1 MANFGDSFW
10 SGAKA
15 GADMA
20 GKWVNTYNTSVDRRR
35 EDAFREGSKAIETD
49 WQKAQEHAGTLSNEA
64 ERAKYLNDA
73 RRSMQD
79 SYRSLAYETKGTGG
93 VDIYGKHV
101 MNMDNTEA
109 MLNNADFYQ
118 NNTTY
123 AQKHRDNYAG
133 KIMGVI
139 NAAKAGNPRAL
150 KALGSVASLYG
161 GATVNLSK
169 DGLLTWGPE
178 GEQVPVDMD
187 TATGIGSYM
196 YTVADALSEYFKS
209 RK

>member
-15 GADMA
+15 GSDMA
-20 GKWVNTYNTSVDRRR
+20 SKWVNTYNTGVDRRR
-35 EDAFREGSKAIETD
+35 EDKFREGSKAIETD
-49 WQKAQEHAGTLSNEA
+49 WQKAQEHAGTLTDEA
-64 ERAKYLNDA
+64 ERAKYLSNA

-79 SYRSLAYETKGTGG
+79 GYRALAYETKGSGG
-93 VDIYGKHV
+93 VDVYGKHIL
-101 MNMDNTEA
+101 NMDNTET

-118 NNTTY
+118 NNTAY
-123 AQKHRDNYAG
+123 AQKLRNIYAG
-133 KIMGVI
+133 KTIGVI
-139 NAAKAGNPRAL
+139 NAAKSGDPRAL
-150 KALGSVASLYG
+150 KALGSVASMFG
-161 GATVNLSK
+161 GSSVNLSK

-187 TATGIGSYM
+187 AAMGIGDRM
-196 YTVADALSEYFKS
+196 FGVADALAWYFKS